1 MAVRKFTEEELQLIK
16 SETTTSE
23 KRETAI
29 KYSFNPEVVNS
40 VLRSD
45 RSITENNQIIFK
57 ELLKKAK
64 LNQKKSRK
72 CHNTL

>member
-23 KRETAI
+23 KRDTAR

-72 CHNTL
+72 CQNTL